1 MTNITEELLYTK
13 NLLQMEWVEDL
24 AQFRSLTFRKSIKDK
39 ILAGVCW
46 YPVHLNKVKWAFS
59 DQLVIEISVNETTSN
74 HGFHSGKSISL
85 FSNAQEN
92 DIQSTY
98 LNGVV
103 NNVKGNVM
111 TLSLNTETLPDWVSE
126 GRIGV
131 NLMFD
136 DTSYKVMMNTMDTLV
151 ASGNNRIAYLKEVL
165 LGYEKP
171 KIEEQ
176 GNQNNP
182 LLNEGQNKAL
192 ELINNAKDMAIVH
205 GPPGT
210 GKTTTLIQAIVLA
223 TQQFDQVMV
232 CAPSNA
238 AVDLLVERM
247 DEAGVDVLRLGHPAR
262 VDENIIQR
270 TLDARVMAHPSY
282 KEYKKLK
289 KAADEF
295 RRKANKFKRSFGH
308 AEREDRKRNY
318 NEAGR
323 CQAEARQLYDYM
335 TQSILSSCQ
344 VVACTLVGAATN
356 LLKGTFFQVVFL
368 DEAAQGMEPAT
379 WIPILKAQKVVLAGD
394 HFQLPPT
401 IKSREAAKGLQNTL
415 FEKAISNQPEAAQ
428 LLSLQYRMAEEIM
441 GFSNS
446 AFYNNQLQ
454 AAPNTKTHYLIEN
467 EPSMAFIDT
476 AGSGFMEFKDKE
488 TLSVSNKDEAKMA
501 LGLLKE
507 LIKKVGAKN
516 REGQPWNVGLIAP
529 YSAQVRMLKEM
540 LATESEWLFLK
551 QMEQNLTISTV
562 DGFQGQERDIMLIS
576 LTRSNP
582 QGEIGFLADT
592 RRMNVALTRAKRKL
606 IVLGDSA
613 TIGNNGFYQSFLD
626 FVQEQGTYHSV
637 YEFME

>member
-1 MTNITEELLYTK
+1 MVNITEELLYTIK
-13 NLLQMEWVEDL
+13 LLEMEWIEDL
-24 AQFRSLTFRKSIKDK
+24 AQFRNLTFRKSIKDK
-39 ILAGVCW
+39 VQAGVCW
-46 YPVHLNKVKWAFS
+46 YPVQLNKIKWTFS
-59 DQLVIEISVNETTSN
+59 DQLVIEISVKETSPN

-111 TLSLNTETLPDWVSE
+111 TLSLNTENLPDWVSE

-136 DTSYKVMMNTMDTLV
+136 DTSYKVMTNTMNTLV
-151 ASGNNRIAYLKEVL
+151 ASENDRNAYLKEVL
-165 LGYEKP
+165 LGNRRPGFE
-171 KIEEQ
+171 
-176 GNQNNP
+176 NQESTP
-182 LLNEGQNKAL
+182 STHLNEGQNKAL
-192 ELINNAKDMAIVH
+192 ELINNAKDLAIVH

-210 GKTTTLIQAIVLA
+210 GKTTTLIQAVVSA
-223 TQQFDQVMV
+223 TQKFDQVMV

-247 DEAGVDVLRLGHPAR
+247 VEAEVDVLRLGHPAR

-270 TLDARVMAHPSY
+270 TLDARVLLHPSY

-289 KAADEF
+289 KAADEY

-308 AEREDRKRNY
+308 AERESRKMHFY
-318 NEAGR
+318 EAGR

-335 TQSILSSCQ
+335 TQSILVSCQ
-344 VVACTLVGAATN
+344 VVACTLVGAASS
-356 LLKGTFFQVVFL
+356 LLKGKLFEVVFL
-368 DEAAQGMEPAT
+368 DEAAQGLEPAT
-379 WIPILKAQKVVLAGD
+379 WIPILKANKVVLAGD

-401 IKSREAAKGLQNTL
+401 IKSREAAKGLQKTL

-428 LLSLQYRMAEEIM
+428 LLSLQYRMAEAIM
-441 GFSNS
+441 GFSNA
-446 AFYNNQLQ
+446 AFYNNQLK
-454 AAPNTKTHYLIEN
+454 AAPNTKTHYLNED
-467 EPSMAFIDT
+467 EPSLAFIDT
-476 AGSGFMEFKDKE
+476 AGSGFMEFKDRE
-488 TLSVSNKDEAKMA
+488 TLSVSNKEEAKMA
-501 LGLLKE
+501 LTLLKE
-507 LIKKVGAKN
+507 LLKRVGIKDSDNK
-516 REGQPWNVGLIAP
+516 PWKVGLISP
-529 YSAQVRMLKEM
+529 YSAQVRLLKEM
-540 LATESEWLFLK
+540 IASESEWWFFK
-551 QMEQNLTISTV
+551 QMEQDLTISTV

-613 TIGNNGFYQSFLD
+613 TIGNNNFYQSFLD
-626 FVQEQGTYHSV
+626 FVQQQGAYHSV